1 MAKILVIDDEQ
12 YIVELLTLRLT
23 EAGHQVVVAMDGLS
37 APMMASRGKP
47 DLVILDFNM
56 PAANGAKVHERL
68 RGNSFTASTPIV
80 FLTASPIGQIMP
92 QVKDDNITRFLQK
105 PIDFAHLAKL
115 MAEFL
120 PGSAPPPAPAAP
132 RAAAPPAA
140 AAPPPAPYDPDDPNS
155 AGGGEV
161 LDLD

>member
-12 YIVELLTLRLT
+12 PIVELLSLRLT

-37 APMMASRGKP
+37 APMIASREKP

-68 RGNSFTASTPIV
+68 RGNTFTAATPII

-105 PIDFAHLAKL
+105 PVDFALLAKM
-115 MAEFL
+115 MASFL
-120 PGSAPPPAPAAP
+120 PGAASPPPPAARPAAPAAP
-132 RAAAPPAA
+132 DAPP
-140 AAPPPAPYDPDDPNS
+140 DI
-155 AGGGEV
+155 

>member
-12 YIVELLTLRLT
+12 PIVELLSLRLT

-37 APMMASRGKP
+37 APMIASREKP

-68 RGNSFTASTPIV
+68 RGNTFTASTPII
-80 FLTASPIGQIMP
+80 FLTASPIGQVMP

-105 PIDFAHLAKL
+105 PVDFALLSKM
-115 MAEFL
+115 MASFL
-120 PGSAPPPAPAAP
+120 PGSTPPPAAPAAD
-132 RAAAPPAA
+132 APP
-140 AAPPPAPYDPDDPNS
+140 D
-155 AGGGEV
+155 V

>member
-12 YIVELLTLRLT
+12 PIVELLSLRLT

-37 APMMASRGKP
+37 APMIASREKP

-68 RGNSFTASTPIV
+68 RGNTFTAATPII
-80 FLTASPIGQIMP
+80 FLSATPIGEIMP
-92 QVKDDNITRFLQK
+92 QVKDDSITRFLQK
-105 PIDFAHLAKL
+105 PVDFALLAKM
-115 MAEFL
+115 MAAFL
-120 PGSAPPPAPAAP
+120 PGAAPSPAPPPAARPAAP
-132 RAAAPPAA
+132 EAPP
-140 AAPPPAPYDPDDPNS
+140 D
-155 AGGGEV
+155 V

>member
-12 YIVELLTLRLT
+12 PIVELLSLRLT

-37 APMMASRGKP
+37 APMIASREKP

-68 RGNSFTASTPIV
+68 RGNTFTASTPII
-80 FLTASPIGQIMP
+80 FLTASPIGQVMP
-92 QVKDDNITRFLQK
+92 QVKDDSITRFLQK
-105 PIDFAHLAKL
+105 PVDFALLAKI
-115 MAEFL
+115 MASFL
-120 PGSAPPPAPAAP
+120 PGAAPAASAAAPAAP
-132 RAAAPPAA
+132 AAPPA
-140 AAPPPAPYDPDDPNS
+140 PPYDPDDPNGS
-155 AGGGEV
+155 GGGEV

>member
-12 YIVELLTLRLT
+12 PIVELLSLRLT

-37 APMMASRGKP
+37 APMIASREKP

-68 RGNSFTASTPIV
+68 RGNTFTAATPII
-80 FLTASPIGQIMP
+80 FLSATPIGEIMP
-92 QVKDDNITRFLQK
+92 QVKDDSITRFLQK
-105 PIDFAHLAKL
+105 PVDFALLAKM
-115 MAEFL
+115 MAASP
-120 PGSAPPPAPAAP
+120 PGRARAPPP
-132 RAAAPPAA
+132 AAPPAA
-140 AAPPPAPYDPDDPNS
+140 PDAPPD
-155 AGGGEV
+155 V

>member
-12 YIVELLTLRLT
+12 PIVELLSLRLT

-37 APMMASRGKP
+37 APMIASREKP

-68 RGNSFTASTPIV
+68 RGNTFTASTPII
-80 FLTASPIGQIMP
+80 FLTASPIGQVMP
-92 QVKDDNITRFLQK
+92 QVKDDAITRFLQK
-105 PIDFAHLAKL
+105 PVDFALLAKM
-115 MAEFL
+115 MASFL
-120 PGSAPPPAPAAP
+120 PGAASPPPAARPAAP
-132 RAAAPPAA
+132 SAPDAPP
-140 AAPPPAPYDPDDPNS
+140 DI
-155 AGGGEV
+155 

>member
-12 YIVELLTLRLT
+12 PIVELLSLRLT

-37 APMMASRGKP
+37 APMIASREKP

-68 RGNSFTASTPIV
+68 RGNTFTAATPII
-80 FLTASPIGQIMP
+80 FLTASPIGQVMP
-92 QVKDDNITRFLQK
+92 QVKDDDITRFLQK
-105 PIDFAHLAKL
+105 PVDFALLAKM
-115 MAEFL
+115 MASFL
-120 PGSAPPPAPAAP
+120 PGS
-132 RAAAPPAA
+132 
-140 AAPPPAPYDPDDPNS
+140 AAPPPAPRPAAPDAPPD
-155 AGGGEV
+155 V

>member
-1 MAKILVIDDEQ
+1 MAKILVIDDEPP
-12 YIVELLTLRLT
+12 IVELLSLRLT

-37 APMMASRGKP
+37 APMIASREKP

-68 RGNSFTASTPIV
+68 RGNTFTAATPII
-80 FLTASPIGQIMP
+80 FLTASPIGQVMP
-92 QVKDDNITRFLQK
+92 QVKDDSITRFLQK
-105 PIDFAHLAKL
+105 PVDFAHLAKL

-120 PGSAPPPAPAAP
+120 PGSAPPPPAARP
-132 RAAAPPAA
+132 APAAPPAA
-140 AAPPPAPYDPDDPNS
+140 PFDPDDPNS
-155 AGGGEV
+155 SGGGEV

>member
-12 YIVELLTLRLT
+12 PIVELLSLRLT

-37 APMMASRGKP
+37 APMIASREKP

-68 RGNSFTASTPIV
+68 RGNTFTAATPII
-80 FLTASPIGQIMP
+80 FLSATPIGEIMP
-92 QVKDDNITRFLQK
+92 QVKDDSITRFLQK
-105 PIDFAHLAKL
+105 PVDFALLAKM
-115 MAEFL
+115 MAAFL
-120 PGSAPPPAPAAP
+120 PGGAPG
-132 RAAAPPAA
+132 APPAA
-140 AAPPPAPYDPDDPNS
+140 RPAAPDAPPD
-155 AGGGEV
+155 V

>member
-12 YIVELLTLRLT
+12 PIVELLSLRLT

-37 APMMASRGKP
+37 APMIASREKP

-68 RGNSFTASTPIV
+68 RGNTFTAATPII
-80 FLTASPIGQIMP
+80 FLSATPIGEIMP
-92 QVKDDNITRFLQK
+92 QVKDDSITRFLQK
-105 PIDFAHLAKL
+105 PVDFALLAKM
-115 MAEFL
+115 MAAFL
-120 PGSAPPPAPAAP
+120 RGGAP
-132 RAAAPPAA
+132 AAPPAA
-140 AAPPPAPYDPDDPNS
+140 RPAAPDAPPD
-155 AGGGEV
+155 V